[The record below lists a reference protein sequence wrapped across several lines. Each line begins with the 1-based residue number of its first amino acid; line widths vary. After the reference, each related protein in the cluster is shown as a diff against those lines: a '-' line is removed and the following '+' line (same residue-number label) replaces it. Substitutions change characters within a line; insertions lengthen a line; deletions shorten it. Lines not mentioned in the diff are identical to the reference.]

1 MKTVLKAMIILGLLI
16 GSCFSAMA
24 TPTWNTK
31 WTLVDVAFDNG
42 NVATGWFVVNP
53 TLDGYDSYSIT
64 VTGPASGAA
73 FTATIVVDAYL
84 PNTIGF
90 AGPGFAEYAVL
101 YLSTPLTNAGGI
113 VPIMSGFDC
122 PPIGGCGTL
131 LLAGSGHDPH
141 LFGVTPEPSALL
153 LLATGLGPVGFWLR
167 RKLG

>member
-1 MKTVLKAMIILGLLI
+1 MKIAFKVMIILGLLI
-16 GSCFSAMA
+16 VSCFSAMA
-24 TPTWNTK
+24 APTWDTR
-31 WTLVDVAFDNG
+31 WTLVDVTFDNG
-42 NVATGWFVVNP
+42 NVATGSFTVNP
-53 TLDGYDSYSIT
+53 TLNGYDSYSIT
-64 VTGPASGAA
+64 VTGPASAAA

-122 PPIGGCGTL
+122 PPAGGCGTL
-131 LLAGSGHDPH
+131 LTGPGYDPH

-153 LLATGLGPVGFWLR
+153 LLATGLGPAGFWLR